1 VTSIYPHTDKIKTL
15 LKDKAEFVQQ
25 KGLNYLIPNWQQ
37 FADMYADS
45 EELIY
50 EWLNDLDT
58 RKIIDEILQILSYQ
72 DRIKI
77 ELVLK
82 PIDKKVIDKTFEINE
97 CVWGDN
103 VETKEKYDRQK
114 NWYYYRMNQKVF
126 DSEARQFTKRM

>member
-1 VTSIYPHTDKIKTL
+1 MTTIYPHTNEIKAL
-15 LKDKAEFVQQ
+15 LKDKSELVQQ
-25 KGLNYLIPNWQQ
+25 KGLNYLIPNWQE
-37 FADMYADS
+37 FADLYAEN

-77 ELVLK
+77 ELVLE
-82 PIDKKVIDKTFEINE
+82 PIDKKIIDKTFEINE

-103 VETKEKYDRQK
+103 VEIQEKYDRQK
-114 NWYYYRMNQKVF
+114 NWYYYRLNQKVYN
-126 DSEARQFTKRM
+126 SEAGRFTKRM

>member
-1 VTSIYPHTDKIKTL
+1 MMTIYPHTNEIKAL
-15 LKDKAEFVQQ
+15 LKDKSELVQQ
-25 KGLNYLIPNWQQ
+25 EGLNYLIPNWQQ
-37 FADMYADS
+37 FADLYAEN

-77 ELVLK
+77 ELVLE

-103 VETKEKYDRQK
+103 VEIQEKYDRQK
-114 NWYYYRMNQKVF
+114 NWYYYRLNQKVYN
-126 DSEARQFTKRM
+126 SEAGQFTKRM